1 MTKCFYDTLDRLEF
15 LGLVDTVKQLENY
28 YENGLI
34 GSSELKVISNIVD
47 LEYDIEFENAIFDLI
62 ENIILKY
69 NMYKI

>member
-34 GSSELKVISNIVD
+34 GSSELKVISDIVD
-47 LEYDIEFENAIFDLI
+47 IEYDIEFENAIFDLI

>member
-47 LEYDIEFENAIFDLI
+47 LEYDIEFETAIFDLI
-62 ENIILKY
+62 ENIIIKY